1 MPKRLMGHNEINN
14 IGVMGIPE
22 GKVKR
27 ECIFKAIMF
36 ENFLNLK
43 REIDTRIHEAKR
55 TRSGLSLN
63 RAIARNIIIKILKA
77 KNKETILKASR

>member
-1 MPKRLMGHNEINN
+1 MKINN

-36 ENFLNLK
+36 ENFLSLK
-43 REIDTRIHEAKR
+43 REIDIQIHKAKR
-55 TRSGLSLN
+55 TKNGLALN
-63 RAIARNIIIKILKA
+63 RAIPRNIIIKILKV
-77 KNKETILKASR
+77 KHKETILKAAR